1 MSSTAC
7 QFLSEV
13 LPGWPDRGAE
23 HTQWTGMPSLSGG
36 IKADL
41 IAAGIEC
48 AESLWGQSGIAPGFQ
63 QAKSDILERTNAL
76 GKSLAKQTAL
86 FHQLEKQVCNLEQVV
101 EDFASGVVLAVGVFQ
116 VETAIFLDVEAFV
129 FDLPT

>member
-76 GKSLAKQTAL
+76 GKSLAKQTCAGYL
-86 FHQLEKQVCNLEQVV
+86 AHPSVFWGFKQKFLP
-101 EDFASGVVLAVGVFQ
+101 
-116 VETAIFLDVEAFV
+116 IFTSPQTFSIH
-129 FDLPT
+129 